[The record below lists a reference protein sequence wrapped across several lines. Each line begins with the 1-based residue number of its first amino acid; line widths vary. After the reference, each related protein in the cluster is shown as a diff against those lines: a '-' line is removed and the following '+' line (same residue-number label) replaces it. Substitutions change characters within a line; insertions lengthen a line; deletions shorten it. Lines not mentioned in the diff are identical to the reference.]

1 MTKQLEDSRAAAAL
15 AEARAGRYSDVE
27 DVEFREFG
35 REVASGDEATTGAA
49 AGRATEAGAHA
60 TRPPE
65 KPRRRIGLHHIAF
78 FRAYL
83 EGLDLLEQADRY
95 LNVDAEGRRHRNVL
109 RWLLDELVAA
119 ARKRSDFGAARLL
132 RLRPERLR
140 TAPETPV
147 AAMAARRPTLE
158 EFAEANDP
166 DGFYTEKELLELF
179 AREYPAGGSAQGEA
193 DVAAMRRQARN
204 ERLRQRQ
211 MAALSEL
218 ERLLV
223 EDPQAKHHVTGWFDT
238 SIALKLADVGLH
250 TMGQLLDAVNAA
262 GYRWYRHVPGLG
274 ERTAQRIVTFLD
286 ASARALGK
294 EVSPAALERPSAYP
308 VARARPQRQPSAAMG
323 PLEVYNPA
331 PSLDGSLGENR
342 APASR
347 NKTGAMND
355 REAIDFWLQ
364 KYSLKPATARKYR
377 GEAER
382 LLLWANFQKNKPLSS
397 VTILDCHEYINVFL
411 DNPEPRQ
418 MWVTE
423 SPRERSDPLWRPFR
437 GKLGY
442 KSRSDS
448 LKALKSL
455 FGALLDARY
464 LDFNPFSQVRLATL
478 AVEGA
483 TGAAARQAVTARVQ
497 VERSLTDEEWQFVRR
512 YLQTLPVDSPATHR
526 IRFVLRFAYG
536 TGLRRAELA
545 AARTGDV
552 TRKFAGAELGTIT
565 VLNVVGKGD
574 VPRQIPLSPRLLQFL
589 GDYLAWRGH
598 DRDPAKCPPETPLI
612 PGLEDNRDK
621 AARNAAEA
629 VRSAD
634 VLDAEVDG
642 ELARRER
649 PVTPPR
655 LYEAVKR
662 FFAHAAA
669 AAALESPEL
678 AASFAKAST
687 HWLRHTFG
695 SHSIA
700 KGMTLETARNLLG
713 HASLATTSI
722 YSTAELS
729 RQYREV
735 DAFLEDA
742 F

>member
-1 MTKQLEDSRAAAAL
+1 MTKQLEENRTRAAL
-15 AEARAGRYSDVE
+15 AEARAGRYADVE
-27 DVEFREFG
+27 DVEFRE
-35 REVASGDEATTGAA
+35 VAPATPSAPDTGAA
-49 AGRATEAGAHA
+49 PESAPPAA
-60 TRPPE
+60 PE

-83 EGLDLLEQADRY
+83 EGLDLLEQAERY
-95 LNVDAEGRRHRNVL
+95 LNTDAEARRYRNVL
-109 RWLLDELVAA
+109 RWLVDELVSA

-132 RLRPERLR
+132 RVRPERIR
-140 TAPETPV
+140 SAPEASATP
-147 AAMAARRPTLE
+147 APTRRPTLE

-179 AREYPAGGSAQGEA
+179 AREFPATGSGQGEP
-193 DVAAMRRQARN
+193 DAAAIRRQARN

-211 MAALSEL
+211 MAALGEL

-223 EDPQAKHHVTGWFDT
+223 EDPKTEHHVTGWFDT
-238 SIALKLADVGLH
+238 SVALKLADVGLH
-250 TMGQLLDAVNAA
+250 TMGHLLDAVNAA
-262 GYRWYRHVPGLG
+262 GYRWYRLVPGLG

-294 EVSPAALERPSAYP
+294 AVSPAALERPSAYP
-308 VARARPQRQPSAAMG
+308 VARARAQRQPSAAMG
-323 PLEVYNPA
+323 PFEVYVPA
-331 PSLDGSLGENR
+331 PSLDGSRGENR

-364 KYSLKPATARKYR
+364 KYTLKPATARKYR

-397 VTILDCHEYINVFL
+397 LTILDCHEYINVFL
-411 DNPEPRQ
+411 DNPQPRE
-418 MWVTE
+418 MWVMET
-423 SPRERSDPLWRPFR
+423 PRERSDPLWRPFR

-455 FGALLDARY
+455 CGALHDARY

-483 TGAAARQAVTARVQ
+483 TGAAARQTSTAHVQ
-497 VERSLTDEEWQFVRR
+497 VERSLTDDEWQFVKR
-512 YLQTLPVDSPATHR
+512 YLQTLPADSPATQR

-536 TGLRRAELA
+536 TGLRRSELA

-552 TRKFAGAELGTIT
+552 TRKFAGTELGTIT

-574 VPRQIPLSPRLLQFL
+574 VLRQIPLSARLLEVL

-598 DRDPAKCPPETPLI
+598 HRDPAKCPADTPLI
-612 PGLEDNRDK
+612 PGLEDNREK
-621 AARNAAEA
+621 AARKAAEA
-629 VRSAD
+629 ASRVE
-634 VLDAEVDG
+634 VLGG
-642 ELARRER
+642 EGSGKPAPRER

-662 FFAHAAA
+662 FFANAAA
-669 AAALESPEL
+669 AASLESPEL
-678 AASFAKAST
+678 AANFTRAST

-722 YSTAELS
+722 YATAELS